1 MSNACTFRNGSFQQ
15 GHEQPY
21 LKPIPDRV
29 EQLDVIPRLKRP
41 LVSILEHTAIESKAR
56 IHMKPLL
63 PLAHLVRLAY

>member
-21 LKPIPDRV
+21 LKPISDRV

-41 LVSILEHTAIESKAR
+41 LISNTAIESKAR

>member
-21 LKPIPDRV
+21 LKPISDRV

-41 LVSILEHTAIESKAR
+41 LVSNTAIESKARR